1 MSDAW
6 LGFLGGIL
14 AVLVGG
20 LIASLVQRVNE
31 ARQKKAQL
39 RVDTYFL
46 LVDLKN
52 WYFWVVTAELHGE
65 EPRTD
70 VLENCRKLAFQINDK
85 LRALDDVEQLEE
97 SLTIIFSEAIP
108 TARERDERLTKLL
121 GAYGKIVSPR
131 YSAIVERISEE
142 NLRRHGPNPTP
153 PINAPGS
160 FRYLK

>member
-20 LIASLVQRVNE
+20 LIASFVQRVNE

-52 WYFWVVTAELHGE
+52 WYFWVVPAELHGE

-97 SLTIIFSEAIP
+97 SLTIIFSKAIP
-108 TARERDERLTKLL
+108 TVRERDERLTKL
-121 GAYGKIVSPR
+121 
-131 YSAIVERISEE
+131 
-142 NLRRHGPNPTP
+142 
-153 PINAPGS
+153 
-160 FRYLK
+160 